1 MNNCEHEICTIYGEQ
16 ERGAARFMLAI
27 CDSCG
32 DKVEGDIN

>member
-1 MNNCEHEICTIYGEQ
+1 MNSCEHEICTIYGEQ

-32 DKVEGDIN
+32 AKVEGDIN